1 MKYLEYKAI
10 SSLNNWECLEE
21 DDCLRTKKKLG
32 GCLTSLLKLL
42 KTESTEPLFSED
54 IEIKWEHLSQK
65 LALQPSVIHSK
76 VWFNH
81 RK

>member
-1 MKYLEYKAI
+1 MTVYAERKSQVA
-10 SSLNNWECLEE
+10 S
-21 DDCLRTKKKLG
+21 
-32 GCLTSLLKLL
+32 LTSLLKLL

-54 IEIKWEHLSQK
+54 IEIKQEHLSQK

-76 VWFNH
+76 AWFNH